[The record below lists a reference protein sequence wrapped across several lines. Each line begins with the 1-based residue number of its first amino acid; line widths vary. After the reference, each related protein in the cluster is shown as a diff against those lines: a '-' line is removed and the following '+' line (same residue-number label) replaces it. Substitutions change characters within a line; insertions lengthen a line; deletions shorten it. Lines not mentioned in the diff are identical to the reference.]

1 MPPETI
7 TVREETYQVAPWSLR
22 IGAKAIDSALC
33 QGALGFAVPVVY
45 TLLPEVAASVTTLV
59 LAVLAVWWWLASD
72 GVLHG
77 AGLGK
82 GMLGLRLVHRR
93 HGSAP
98 TQGQA
103 ALRQLKYSMFL
114 SGWGLLWGLTALSH
128 DDSHN
133 RDQADEFVTVR
144 TRKQQVPSPET
155 EAAAVAAPPPR
166 PINVEALGSFLS
178 DKYSHK
184 DHSP

>member
-1 MPPETI
+1 MRSETI
-7 TVREETYQVAPWSLR
+7 TVRDETYQVAPWSLR
-22 IGAKAIDSALC
+22 IAAKAIDSALC
-33 QGALGFAVPVVY
+33 QGALGFGVPLAY
-45 TLLPEVAASVTTLV
+45 SLLPEVAASAATLV
-59 LAVLAVWWWLASD
+59 FALVAVWWWLASD

-82 GMLGLRLVHRR
+82 SMLGLRLVHRR

-114 SGWGLLWGLTALSH
+114 SVWGLIALSH

-144 TRKQQVPSPET
+144 TRKQQIPAPN
-155 EAAAVAAPPPR
+155 ADAPAVAPPPSR

-178 DKYSHK
+178 GKYSHK
-184 DHSP
+184 DRSP

>member
-1 MPPETI
+1 MPSETI
-7 TVREETYQVAPWSLR
+7 TVRGETYQVAPWPLR
-22 IGAKAIDSALC
+22 IAAKVIDLALC
-33 QGALGFAVPVVY
+33 HGALGFAIPVVFA
-45 TLLPEVAASVTTLV
+45 LLPEVAASASTVV

-82 GMLGLRLVHRR
+82 SMLGLRLVHLS

-114 SGWGLLWGLTALSH
+114 SVWGLIAISH
-128 DDSHN
+128 DERHSRN
-133 RDQADEFVTVR
+133 QADEFVTVR
-144 TRKQQVPSPET
+144 TRKQEAPCPET
-155 EAAAVAAPPPR
+155 EAAAVAAPQSR
-166 PINVEALGSFLS
+166 PINMEALGSFLS
-178 DKYSHK
+178 DKYAHK